1 MSKAKKMT
9 NDLTKDLLIEIGTEE
24 LPPTALNKLSNAFYQ
39 GVKEGLE
46 KAGLSFS
53 NIKKFASPRRLALV
67 INDLQIKQKDKDIER
82 RGPAITAAFDEDG
95 CPSKA
100 AEGFAASCGVK
111 VDDLEKLETDK
122 GAWLNFKSKQKGQK
136 TSELIAEI
144 VQTSLDKL
152 PIAKRMRWADLDAQ
166 FVRPVHWLILL
177 FGDDVIDA
185 EILSVKSGRETRGH
199 RFHHPDTITIPSPKE
214 YEMLLETHGKVIADF
229 ERRKEAVRGQVDEI
243 ALSKKGKAIIDE
255 ELLDEVAAMVE
266 WPVAVMGNFEERFL
280 DVPQE
285 TLILTMKTNQK
296 YFHVV
301 DKKGALL
308 PHFITVSNIES
319 KDVSK
324 VQEGNERVIRPRFA
338 DAEFFWSQDKKSKL
352 FDRSEQLGTVVF
364 QKKLGT
370 LLDKTS
376 RVSKLAS
383 TIAEKLK
390 GDPQLALRAAQLCK
404 CDLMTDMV
412 GEFPSLQGVMGR
424 YYANH
429 DGEDAEVAAALEEYY
444 KPKFSGDTLPQSIT
458 SQSLAIADRLDTL
471 VGIFAIGQTP
481 TGDKDPFALRRAALG
496 VLRILIENKLD
507 LDLLDLIKIAAEHY
521 DASIKA
527 TEAESAVFDFMLDR
541 LHAYYLDKAIHA
553 DVLDA
558 VISTKPTK
566 PLDINNRLLAVV
578 AFRKLPEA
586 TSLAAANKRI
596 GNILK
601 KIKGDLPTKV
611 NEKLLLEDAEKNLNQ
626 TLTKLDSNVQ
636 GLIDQAKYQDA
647 LNELSTLRESVDRF
661 FDDVMVMADDEK
673 LKNNRLA
680 LLNNLHNLFM
690 QIADI
695 SKLQG

>member
-1 MSKAKKMT
+1 MS
-9 NDLTKDLLIEIGTEE
+9 TKDLLIEIGTEE
-24 LPPTALNKLSNAFYQ
+24 LPPTALNKLSTAFYN

-46 KAGLSFS
+46 KADLSFTEV
-53 NIKKFASPRRLALV
+53 KKFAAPRRLALV
-67 INDLQIKQKDKDIER
+67 ISDLQVKQKDKAVEK
-82 RGPAITAAFDEDG
+82 RGPALAAAFDEDG

-100 AEGFAASCGVK
+100 AQGFARSCGVT
-111 VDDLEKLETDK
+111 VEDLDKLETDK
-122 GAWLNFKSKQKGQK
+122 GAWLNFKSTQKGQDTK
-136 TSELIAEI
+136 DLIADI

-152 PIAKRMRWADLDAQ
+152 PIPKRMRWADLDAQ

-177 FGDDVIDA
+177 FGNDVIDA

-199 RFHHPDTITIPSPKE
+199 RFHHPETITIPSAKE

-229 ERRKEAVRGQVDEI
+229 DRRKEAVRGQVDEI
-243 ALSKKGKAIIDE
+243 ALSKNGKAMIDE
-255 ELLDEVAAMVE
+255 DLLEEVAAMVE

-301 DKKGALL
+301 DDKGVLL

-352 FDRSEQLGTVVF
+352 VDRKEQLGSVVF
-364 QKKLGT
+364 QKQLGT
-370 LLDKTS
+370 LLDKS
-376 RVSKLAS
+376 NRVSKLAS
-383 TIAEKLK
+383 SIAEMLG
-390 GDPQLALRAAQLCK
+390 GDKQRAARAAELCK
-404 CDLMTDMV
+404 CDLVTEMV
-412 GEFPSLQGVMGR
+412 GEFPSLQGIMGR
-424 YYANH
+424 YYAEH
-429 DGEDAEVAAALEEYY
+429 DGENAEVATALEEYY
-444 KPKFSGDTLPQSIT
+444 KPKFAGDTLPQSIT

-496 VLRILIENKLD
+496 VLRISIENKLD
-507 LDLLDLIKIAAEHY
+507 LDLLELIKLTAKQHDTSINATKAEVAA
-521 DASIKA
+521 
-527 TEAESAVFDFMLDR
+527 FDFILDR
-541 LHAYYLDKAIHA
+541 LHAYYLDKGIRP

-558 VISTKPTK
+558 VISTKPTR
-566 PLDINNRLLAVV
+566 PLDIDNRLLAVD
-578 AFRKLPEA
+578 AFRKLEAA

-601 KIKGDLPTKV
+601 KVEGKIADKV
-611 NEKLLLEDAEKNLNQ
+611 NDKLLQEDAEKELNSV
-626 TLTKLDSNVQ
+626 LTKLGSKVQ

-647 LNELSTLRESVDRF
+647 LTELSTLRASVDQF

-673 LKNNRLA
+673 LKNNRIA
-680 LLNNLHNLFM
+680 LLNKLHHLFM

-695 SKLQG
+695 SKLQK

>member
-1 MSKAKKMT
+1 MST
-9 NDLTKDLLIEIGTEE
+9 TKDLLIEIGTEE
-24 LPPTALNKLSNAFYQ
+24 LPPTALSKLSNAFYN

-46 KAGLSFS
+46 KADLSFTE
-53 NIKKFASPRRLALV
+53 IKKYAAPRRLALV
-67 INDLQIKQKDKDIER
+67 INDLQVKQKDKDIER
-82 RGPAITAAFDEDG
+82 RGPALAAAFDEDG

-100 AEGFAASCGVK
+100 AQGFATSCGVE
-111 VDDLEKLETDK
+111 VEDLEKLETDK

-136 TSELIAEI
+136 SSELIAEI

-177 FGDDVIDA
+177 FGNDVIDA

-199 RFHHPDTITIPSPKE
+199 RFHHPGSITIPSPSE

-229 ERRKEAVRGQVDEI
+229 DRRKEAVRGQVDEI
-243 ALSKKGKAIIDE
+243 ALSKNGTAIIDE
-255 ELLDEVAAMVE
+255 DLLEEVAAMVE
-266 WPVAVMGNFEERFL
+266 WPVAVMGNFEKRFL
-280 DVPQE
+280 EVPQE

-296 YFHVV
+296 YFHLV
-301 DKKGALL
+301 DKKGTLL

-352 FDRSEQLGTVVF
+352 IDRKQQLGNVVF
-364 QKKLGT
+364 QKQLGT
-370 LLDKTS
+370 LLDKTN
-376 RVSKLAS
+376 RVSKLAGA
-383 TIAEKLK
+383 IANQLG
-390 GDPQLALRAAQLCK
+390 GDKNLASRAAELCK
-404 CDLMTDMV
+404 CDLMSEMV
-412 GEFPSLQGVMGR
+412 GEFPSLQGTMGR
-424 YYANH
+424 YYAQH
-429 DGEDAEVAAALEEYY
+429 DGENIEVASALEEYY
-444 KPKFSGDTLPQSIT
+444 KPKFSGDTLPQTIT

-496 VLRILIENKLD
+496 VLRISIENKLD
-507 LDLLDLIKIAAEHY
+507 LDLLDLIKLAAKQHN
-521 DASIKA
+521 ASIKA
-527 TEAESAVFDFMLDR
+527 VDAETAVFDFILDR
-541 LHAYYLDKAIHA
+541 LHAYYLDKGIRP

-566 PLDINNRLLAVV
+566 PLDIDNRLLAVD
-578 AFRKLPEA
+578 AFRQLDAA

-601 KIKGDLPTKV
+601 KVKAKIADKV
-611 NEKLLLEDAEKNLNQ
+611 DEKFLQEDAEKELNSM
-626 TLTKLDSNVQ
+626 LTRLDSKVQ
-636 GLIDQAKYQDA
+636 NLIDHAKYQDA
-647 LNELSTLRESVDRF
+647 LNELSTLRASVDQF

-680 LLNNLHNLFM
+680 LLNKLHNLFL

-695 SKLQG
+695 SKLQS

>member
-1 MSKAKKMT
+1 MSTSPKS
-9 NDLTKDLLIEIGTEE
+9 KDLLIEIGTEE
-24 LPPTALNKLSNAFYQ
+24 LPPTTLNKLSTAFYD

-46 KAGLSFS
+46 KANLSFS
-53 NIKKFASPRRLALV
+53 DIKKFAAPRRLALV
-67 INDLQIKQKDKDIER
+67 ISDLQVKQKDKEVER
-82 RGPAITAAFDEDG
+82 RGPAIAAAFDEDG
-95 CPSKA
+95 CASKA
-100 AEGFAASCGVK
+100 AEGFARSCGVK
-111 VDDLEKLETDK
+111 VEELEKLETDK
-122 GAWLNFKSKQKGQK
+122 GAWLNFKSNQKGQK
-136 TSELIAEI
+136 TSALIPAI

-177 FGDDVIDA
+177 FGNDVIDA

-199 RFHHPDTITIPSPKE
+199 RFHHPETITVPSAKE
-214 YEMLLETHGKVIADF
+214 YEMLLETHGKVIADL
-229 ERRKEAVRGQVDEI
+229 ERRKEAVRGQVNEI
-243 ALSKKGKAIIDE
+243 ALSKNGKAMIDE
-255 ELLDEVAAMVE
+255 DLLEEVSSMVE
-266 WPVAVMGNFEERFL
+266 WPVAVMGNFEKRYL

-296 YFHVV
+296 YFYVV

-319 KDVSK
+319 KDVTK

-352 FDRSEQLGTVVF
+352 SDRIEQLGTVVF
-364 QKKLGT
+364 QKQLGT

-376 RVSKLAS
+376 RVTKLTSA
-383 TIAEKLK
+383 IADQIGGNK
-390 GDPQLALRAAQLCK
+390 QLAARAAELCK
-404 CDLMTDMV
+404 CDLMTEMV

-429 DGEDAEVAAALEEYY
+429 DGENAEVATALEEYY
-444 KPKFSGDTLPQSIT
+444 KPKFSGDTLPKSTT

-496 VLRILIENKLD
+496 VLRIIIEAELD
-507 LDLLDLIKIAAEHY
+507 LDLLELIKLTAKQH

-527 TEAESAVFDFMLDR
+527 KDAEVAVFDFMLDR
-541 LHAYYLDKAIHA
+541 LHAYYLDKGIHV
-553 DVLDA
+553 DVLDS

-566 PLDINNRLLAVV
+566 PLDINNRLLAVE
-578 AFRKLPEA
+578 AFHKLTEA
-586 TSLAAANKRI
+586 ESLAAANKRI

-601 KIKGDLPTKV
+601 KVKGKLPDSID
-611 NEKLLLEDAEKNLNQ
+611 EKLLQEKAEKDLYK
-626 TLTKLDSNVQ
+626 TLSKLDTKVQ
-636 GLIDQAKYQDA
+636 SLIDKAKYKDA
-647 LNELSTLRESVDRF
+647 LSQLSTLRTAVDQF

-673 LKNNRLA
+673 LKNNRIA
-680 LLNNLHNLFM
+680 LLNKLHGLFL

-695 SKLQG
+695 SKLQK

>member
-1 MSKAKKMT
+1 MSKAKNM
-9 NDLTKDLLIEIGTEE
+9 TKDLLIEIGTEE
-24 LPPTALNKLSNAFYQ
+24 LPPTALNKLSHAFYN

-46 KAGLSFS
+46 KADLSFS
-53 NIKKFASPRRLALV
+53 EIKKFASPRRLALV
-67 INDLQIKQKDKDIER
+67 ISDLQVKQKDKDIEK
-82 RGPAITAAFDEDG
+82 RGPALTAAFDEDG

-100 AEGFAASCGVK
+100 AEGFARSCGVK
-111 VDDLEKLETDK
+111 VEDLEKLETDK

-136 TSELIAEI
+136 TEELIPEI
-144 VQTSLDKL
+144 IRISLDKL
-152 PIAKRMRWADLDAQ
+152 PIPKRMRWADIDAQ

-177 FGDDVIDA
+177 FGNDVIDA
-185 EILSVKSGRETRGH
+185 EVLSVKSGRETYGH
-199 RFHHPDTITIPSPKE
+199 RFHHPESITVPSPSE

-229 ERRKEAVRGQVDEI
+229 DRRKDAVRGQVDEI
-243 ALSKKGKAIIDE
+243 ALSKNSTAMIDE
-255 ELLDEVAAMVE
+255 DLLEEVAAMVE

-301 DKKGALL
+301 DKKGVLL

-352 FDRSEQLGTVVF
+352 IDRKAQLGTVIF
-364 QKKLGT
+364 QKQLGT
-370 LLDKTS
+370 LLDKTN
-376 RVSKLAS
+376 RISKLAS
-383 TIAEKLK
+383 NIAAQLG
-390 GDPQLALRAAQLCK
+390 GDKNLASRAAELCK
-404 CDLMTDMV
+404 CDLISEMV
-412 GEFPSLQGVMGR
+412 GEFPSLQGIMGR

-429 DGEDAEVAAALEEYY
+429 DGENTEVAASLEEYY

-496 VLRILIENKLD
+496 VLRISIESKLD
-507 LDLLDLIKIAAEHY
+507 LDLLELIKLAAKQH
-521 DASIKA
+521 DPSIKA
-527 TEAESAVFDFMLDR
+527 PEAEMAVFDFILDR
-541 LHAYYLDKAIHA
+541 LHAYYLDKGLLPG
-553 DVLDA
+553 VLDA

-566 PLDINNRLLAVV
+566 PLDIDNRLLAVD
-578 AFRKLPEA
+578 AFRKLPAA

-601 KIKGDLPTKV
+601 KVKGDLPSKV
-611 NEKLLLEDAEKNLNQ
+611 NEKLLQETAEKDLNQ
-626 TLTKLDSNVQ
+626 LLTQLDDKVQ

-647 LNELSTLRESVDRF
+647 LNELSTLRESVDQF

-673 LKNNRLA
+673 LKNNRIA
-680 LLNNLHNLFM
+680 LLNKLHSLFL

-695 SKLQG
+695 SKLQK

>member
-1 MSKAKKMT
+1 MSKSNNK
-9 NDLTKDLLIEIGTEE
+9 TKDLLIEIGTEE
-24 LPPTALNKLSNAFYQ
+24 LPPTRLNKLSNAFYN

-46 KAGLSFS
+46 KADLSFS
-53 NIKKFASPRRLALV
+53 EIKKFAAPRRLALL
-67 INDLQIKQKDKDIER
+67 ISDLDVKQKDKNVER
-82 RGPAITAAFDEDG
+82 RGPAIAAAFDEDG

-100 AEGFAASCGVK
+100 AEGFARSCGVT
-111 VDDLEKLETDK
+111 VEELEKLETDK
-122 GAWLNFKSKQKGQK
+122 GAWLNFKSEQKGQN
-136 TSELIAEI
+136 TGELIAGI

-177 FGDDVIDA
+177 FGNDVIDA

-199 RFHHPDTITIPSPKE
+199 RFHHPETITIPSPSE

-229 ERRKEAVRGQVDEI
+229 ERRKEAVRGQVNEI
-243 ALSKKGKAIIDE
+243 ALSKKGIAMIDE
-255 ELLDEVAAMVE
+255 DLLEEVSAMVE
-266 WPVAVMGNFEERFL
+266 WPVAVMGNFEKRFL

-296 YFHVV
+296 YFYVV

-352 FDRSEQLGTVVF
+352 IDRTESLGTVVF

-370 LLDKTS
+370 LLDKTK
-376 RVSKLAS
+376 RVEKLAS
-383 TIAEKLK
+383 AIADQLA
-390 GDPQLALRAAQLCK
+390 GDTQLALRAAELCK
-404 CDLMTDMV
+404 CDLMTEMV

-429 DGEDAEVAAALEEYY
+429 DGENAEVATALEEYY

-507 LDLLDLIKIAAEHY
+507 LDLLHLTKIAAELH

-527 TEAESAVFDFMLDR
+527 HEAEMGVFDFILDR
-541 LHAYYLDKAIHA
+541 LHAYYLDKGIHP

-558 VISTKPTK
+558 VISTKPSR
-566 PLDINNRLLAVV
+566 PLDIDNRLLAVD
-578 AFRKLPEA
+578 AFRSLAEA

-601 KIKGDLPTKV
+601 KVKGDLPSKIDK
-611 NEKLLLEDAEKNLNQ
+611 KLLQEQAEKDLYE
-626 TLTKLDSNVQ
+626 TLTKLDDKVQ
-636 GLIDQAKYQDA
+636 TLIDAAKYQDA
-647 LNELSTLRESVDRF
+647 LAELSTLRAPVDQF

-673 LKNNRLA
+673 LKNNRIA
-680 LLNNLHNLFM
+680 LLNKLHSLFL

-695 SKLQG
+695 SKLQK

>member
-1 MSKAKKMT
+1 MSKAKNM
-9 NDLTKDLLIEIGTEE
+9 TKDLLIEIGTEE
-24 LPPTALNKLSNAFYQ
+24 LPPTALNKLSTAFYN

-46 KAGLSFS
+46 KADLSFTE
-53 NIKKFASPRRLALV
+53 IKKFAAPRRLALV
-67 INDLQIKQKDKDIER
+67 ISDLQVKQKDKDIEK
-82 RGPAITAAFDEDG
+82 RGPAIAAAFDEDG

-100 AEGFAASCGVK
+100 AEGFARSCGVT
-111 VDDLEKLETDK
+111 VEELDKLETDK
-122 GAWLNFKSKQKGQK
+122 GAWLNFKSTQKGQK
-136 TSELIAEI
+136 TRDLIAEI

-152 PIAKRMRWADLDAQ
+152 PIPKRMRWADLDAQ

-177 FGDDVIDA
+177 FGNDVIDA
-185 EILSVKSGRETRGH
+185 EILSVKSGRETFGH
-199 RFHHPDTITIPSPKE
+199 RFHHPESITIPSPSE

-229 ERRKEAVRGQVDEI
+229 DRRKEAVRGQVNEI
-243 ALSKKGKAIIDE
+243 ALSKNGKAMIDE
-255 ELLDEVAAMVE
+255 DLLEEVSAMVE
-266 WPVAVMGNFEERFL
+266 WPVAVMGNFEKRFL

-296 YFHVV
+296 YFYVV

-352 FDRSEQLGTVVF
+352 IDRKEQLGTVVF
-364 QKKLGT
+364 QKQLGT
-370 LLDKTS
+370 LLDKTN

-383 TIAEKLK
+383 AIAAQLGGDKKL
-390 GDPQLALRAAQLCK
+390 ASRAAELCK
-404 CDLMTDMV
+404 CDLISEMV
-412 GEFPSLQGVMGR
+412 GEFPSLQGIMGR

-429 DGEDAEVAAALEEYY
+429 DGENAEVAASLEEYY

-496 VLRILIENKLD
+496 VLRIAIENKLD
-507 LDLLDLIKIAAEHY
+507 LDLLELIKLAAKQHDANIKAAE
-521 DASIKA
+521 
-527 TEAESAVFDFMLDR
+527 AETGVFDFILDR
-541 LHAYYLDKAIHA
+541 LHAYYLDKGIRP

-566 PLDINNRLLAVV
+566 PLDIDNRLLAVD
-578 AFRKLPEA
+578 AFRQLEAA

-601 KIKGDLPTKV
+601 KVKGDLPSKV
-611 NEKLLLEDAEKNLNQ
+611 NEKLLQENAEKELNQ
-626 TLTKLDSNVQ
+626 LLTKLDSKVQ
-636 GLIDQAKYQDA
+636 KLIDQSKYQDA
-647 LNELSTLRESVDRF
+647 LTELSTLRESVDQF

-673 LKNNRLA
+673 LKNNRIA
-680 LLNNLHNLFM
+680 LLNKLHSLFM

-695 SKLQG
+695 SKLQK